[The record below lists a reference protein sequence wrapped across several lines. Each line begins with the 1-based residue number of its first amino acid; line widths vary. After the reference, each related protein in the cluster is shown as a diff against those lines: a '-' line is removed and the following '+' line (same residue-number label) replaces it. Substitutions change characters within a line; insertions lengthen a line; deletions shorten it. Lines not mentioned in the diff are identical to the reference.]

1 MSSMRRLL
9 WLAVLAGV
17 AVLLLRRRGASGE
30 GDTVSVGFAD
40 GSSTTLEP
48 GSPERD
54 VILATAAEALA

>member
-1 MSSMRRLL
+1 MRRLL

-17 AVLLLRRRGASGE
+17 AFLLFRRRAASGK

-48 GSPERD
+48 GSPEREL
-54 VILATAAEALA
+54 ILATAAEALA